1 MATLQTVS
9 LLHKNMPWMKFT
21 QRMDLEEVLAR
32 CRYCNAQPIVI
43 NLNDADPGLI
53 YSRMLQVHSAC
64 VVKWQDD
71 DARGW
76 RRHSMAKM
84 LGGPIKGKV
93 TTARIEDDIVRPK
106 RAIELE
112 DK

>member
-53 YSRMLQVHSAC
+53 YSRMLKEHSAC

-76 RRHSMAKM
+76 RRHSMVNM
-84 LGGPIKGKV
+84 LKPASAVKSKQ
-93 TTARIEDDIVRPK
+93 TEEEIVRPK

>member
-21 QRMDLEEVLAR
+21 QRMDLEEVIAR

-53 YSRMLQVHSAC
+53 YSRMLKEHSEC

-76 RRHSMAKM
+76 RRHSMANM
-84 LGGPIKGKV
+84 LMPASAVKPKQP
-93 TTARIEDDIVRPK
+93 EEIVRPK